1 MFQPLNKQTTYYIV
15 ASCVAL
21 IALSQIILS
30 ELFID
35 NKENEILSIN
45 FTNLTKETNLK
56 ELEITKLV
64 PSKFKFKNFNSS
76 NKNNQKNSTAEAI
89 FKKVIKKK
97 EQKSNDLVP
106 TEVRFNSKHE
116 ILGITV
122 SSIIVV
128 HGLSVEDIN
137 ESMIKSE
144 IHMDIPKLAINFTVL
159 NNFTFNNLKINSSAS
174 SSPLV

>member
-1 MFQPLNKQTTYYIV
+1 M

-64 PSKFKFKNFNSS
+64 PSKFKFKNFNSL

-89 FKKVIKKK
+89 FKKVIPICFG
-97 EQKSNDLVP
+97 Q
-106 TEVRFNSKHE
+106 F
-116 ILGITV
+116 
-122 SSIIVV
+122 
-128 HGLSVEDIN
+128 
-137 ESMIKSE
+137 
-144 IHMDIPKLAINFTVL
+144 
-159 NNFTFNNLKINSSAS
+159 
-174 SSPLV
+174 